1 MLPQVFKSKNR
12 LWILIFKYSILKI
25 LIIKNAILT
34 FIFQNYFWVINQ
46 TSLEYPAKPKLKK
59 PKVSKELK
67 ITRY

>member
-12 LWILIFKYSILKI
+12 LWILIQILNSQN
-25 LIIKNAILT
+25 IKNAILT

-46 TSLEYPAKPKLKK
+46 TSLEYPAKPKFKK